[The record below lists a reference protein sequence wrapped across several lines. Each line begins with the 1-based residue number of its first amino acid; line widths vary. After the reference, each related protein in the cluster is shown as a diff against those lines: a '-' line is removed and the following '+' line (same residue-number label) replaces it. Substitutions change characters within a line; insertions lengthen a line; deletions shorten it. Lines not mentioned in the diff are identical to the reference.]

1 MKRISKKREKEMIK
15 AIKLKKIV
23 FNLKKDGKEQVVN
36 GINLFDKLEKGW
48 LIQSFRMK
56 KSKNETFK

>member
-1 MKRISKKREKEMIK
+1 MTKKKREKEMIK

-23 FNLKKDGKEQVVN
+23 FNLKKDGEEKMVN
-36 GINLFDKLEKGW
+36 GINLYNELIDGW
-48 LIQSFRMK
+48 SIESFRMK